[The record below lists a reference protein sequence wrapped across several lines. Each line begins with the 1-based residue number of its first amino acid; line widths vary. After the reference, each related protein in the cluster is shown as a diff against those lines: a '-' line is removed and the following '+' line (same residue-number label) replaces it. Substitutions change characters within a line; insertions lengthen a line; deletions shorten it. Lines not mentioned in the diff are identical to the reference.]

1 MREHGERGGAGGSGE
16 SVSAGAGPYL
26 LGIDS
31 GLTVTKAVLFDEEGQ
46 QRGVGAV
53 NNVHDS
59 PHPRWVQQDMKAVWE
74 GCKGAIRQ
82 ALKEAGIT
90 GEEVASIGLT
100 GHGDGVYLVDEK
112 GEPAAPAVLSLD
124 SRAEDILE
132 RWRDSGVAG
141 ELMRLTGQRPFAAQS
156 PPILAWFKEN
166 DPGVLEKTK
175 QLLYVKDWLRY
186 KLTGEYATDPTDA
199 SSGFTDIHTQD
210 YSSETFPLYRLE
222 GFRDKL
228 PPIVGCAEV
237 SGKVTA
243 EAAEATGLAAG
254 TPVVGG
260 AHDVDAAAIGV
271 GCIAPGTLVAIAGTW
286 SNNEVVSGEV
296 STGDGWLCRSFA
308 TPGRWLNVSGSPASS
323 ANLEWF
329 VRQLCPEEVERAER
343 SGASPFDF
351 VNEEVEAVLGDR
363 SAVFYHPFL
372 YGSPH
377 GSEASAGFFGV
388 RGWHRR
394 GHLLRALL
402 EGTVF
407 NHKTHIEALR
417 TGFEFGRVRLTGG
430 GSKSGLWSRMLADA
444 VDFPVEVTDAEE
456 AGALGAAVLAGVGA
470 GVYGSLE
477 EATER
482 AVRLL
487 RTHEPDP
494 ESHEHLAE
502 AYETYTALAGALEP
516 LWPRMG

>member
-1 MREHGERGGAGGSGE
+1 MS
-16 SVSAGAGPYL
+16 PYL

-31 GLTVTKAVLFDEEGQ
+31 GLTVTKAVVFDEEGRQ
-46 QRGVGAV
+46 QGLGAA
-53 NNVHDS
+53 NNVHSS
-59 PHPRWVQQDMKAVWE
+59 PHPRWVEQDMEKVWE
-74 GCKGAIRQ
+74 GCKAAIRQ
-82 ALKEAGIT
+82 ALKDAEIT

-100 GHGDGVYLVDEK
+100 GHGDGVYPVDEK
-112 GEPAAPAVLSLD
+112 GEPTAPAVLSLD
-124 SRAEDILE
+124 SRSEGILE
-132 RWRDSGVAG
+132 RWRASGVAG
-141 ELMRLTGQRPFAAQS
+141 KLTCLTGQRPFAAQS

-166 DPGVLEKTK
+166 EPEVFEKTK

-199 SSGFTDIHTQD
+199 AGGFTDIQTQD
-210 YSSETFPLYRLE
+210 YSSETFPLYGLE
-222 GFRDKL
+222 GFKDKL
-228 PPIVGCAEV
+228 PSIVGCAEV
-237 SGKVTA
+237 SGEVTA
-243 EAAEATGLAAG
+243 EAAEMTGLAAG
-254 TPVVGG
+254 TPVAGG

-271 GCIAPGTLVAIAGTW
+271 GCVGPGTLVAIAGTW
-286 SNNEVVSGEV
+286 SNNEVVSEEV
-296 STGDGWLCRSFA
+296 MTGDGWLCRSFV

-329 VRQLCPEEVERAER
+329 VKQLCPAEVERAEK

-351 VNEEVEAVLGDR
+351 VNAEVEAVLGER

-388 RGWHRR
+388 RGWHTR

-430 GSKSGLWSRMLADA
+430 GSKSGLWSQMLADA

-456 AGALGAAVLAGVGA
+456 AGALGAALLAGVGV

-477 EATER
+477 QATER
-482 AVRLL
+482 TVRLL

-494 ESHEHLAE
+494 EAHERLE
-502 AYETYTALAGALEP
+502 RAYETYTDLVEALEP
-516 LWPRMG
+516 LWSRIG